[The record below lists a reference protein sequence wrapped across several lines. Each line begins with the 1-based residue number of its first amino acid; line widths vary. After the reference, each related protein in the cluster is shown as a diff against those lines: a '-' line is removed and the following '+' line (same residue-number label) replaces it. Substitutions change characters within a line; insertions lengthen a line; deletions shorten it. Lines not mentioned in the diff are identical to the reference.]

1 MGISDRFRP
10 SQGIDPTAVVGRRI
24 IAWLLDNLFMAIVV
38 LVVHRG
44 DVRSTPATA
53 CRSTPRSSGR

>member
-44 DVRSTPATA
+44 DVA
-53 CRSTPRSSGR
+53 CNTGDGLSINPSDI

>member
-24 IAWLLDNLFMAIVV
+24 IAWLLDNLFVYVV
-38 LVVHRG
+38 L
-44 DVRSTPATA
+44 AL
-53 CRSTPRSSGR
+53 